1 MSLQSKKI
9 LFGTILGISFFSQFA
24 TTSAAE
30 LGSFLIRLEGSYNAS
45 TSKLASSV
53 DKVTTYNSTI
63 RNSKLNGYGAGIGF
77 GYVASE
83 EIWTDITLSFN
94 NYKTKLDTTKT
105 NIQKVRNSNIT
116 GMLNGYYGF
125 NMNNKISPYVM
136 IGFGPTITQSK
147 ITPPDTGMVINSN
160 AALTDVKGEI
170 KSKHTTYIAY
180 QTGLGV
186 SFKVMEPITL
196 DIGYRIGNDHIGK
209 YTIPSTGVGTA
220 GKLILKPKSTFKHSL
235 LFGVNIAF

>member
-1 MSLQSKKI
+1 MSSKSRKF
-9 LFGTILGISFFSQFA
+9 LFNAILGISIFGQA
-24 TTSAAE
+24 GITSATE
-30 LGSFLIRLEGSYNAS
+30 LGSFLVRLEGAYNAS
-45 TSKLASSV
+45 ASRFASSV
-53 DKVTTYNSTI
+53 DKVTTFNSTI

-94 NYKTKLDTTKT
+94 NYKTKLDKTKT
-105 NIQKVRNSNIT
+105 NIQQVRNSNIT

-136 IGFGPTITQSK
+136 IGMGPAITQSK

-160 AALTDVKGEI
+160 PALTDVKGEI

-186 SFKVMEPITL
+186 SLKVMESIAL
-196 DIGYRIGNDHIGK
+196 DISYRIGNDHVAK
-209 YTIPSTGVGTA
+209 YTIPSTGLTA
-220 GKLILKPKSTFKHSL
+220 PAKLILKPKSTFKQSL